1 MVPKTVSV
9 GVCAYNEARRISSLL
24 DSVLAQ
30 ALPSGFAIVEVLVV
44 ASGCT
49 DGTDRIVVER
59 AKSDARIV
67 LIKEPER
74 RGKSSA
80 LNRIL
85 TRYQGDILVLV
96 NGDARLLPGSL
107 SGLVQEFDGDDRVQ
121 LACGLPTPDASP
133 NPILDMIEAVW
144 WRLHNR
150 TLLTLSD
157 RGSANHCC
165 DELMALR
172 RGFAD
177 SIPQD
182 VVNDGAYFGVLGAL
196 RGLTVRFCP
205 NAIVIVETPSNLSG
219 LLRQRRRIVRGHRQV
234 VRLLGRRPS
243 TLEGLVRSNP
253 ALAARILISE
263 LTQRPAQ
270 AFAFLS
276 LGGPLELISHLFSF
290 VDRTRNSAYP
300 VAWPMVN

>member
-1 MVPKTVSV
+1 M
-9 GVCAYNEARRISSLL
+9 
-24 DSVLAQ
+24 
-30 ALPSGFAIVEVLVV
+30 
-44 ASGCT
+44 
-49 DGTDRIVVER
+49 
-59 AKSDARIV
+59 
-67 LIKEPER
+67 
-74 RGKSSA
+74 
-80 LNRIL
+80 
-85 TRYQGDILVLV
+85 
-96 NGDARLLPGSL
+96 
-107 SGLVQEFDGDDRVQ
+107 
-121 LACGLPTPDASP
+121 
-133 NPILDMIEAVW
+133 
-144 WRLHNR
+144 
-150 TLLTLSD
+150 
-157 RGSANHCC
+157 
-165 DELMALR
+165 
-172 RGFAD
+172 
-177 SIPQD
+177 
-182 VVNDGAYFGVLGAL
+182 NDGAYFGVLGAL

-300 VAWPMVN
+300 VAWPMVD